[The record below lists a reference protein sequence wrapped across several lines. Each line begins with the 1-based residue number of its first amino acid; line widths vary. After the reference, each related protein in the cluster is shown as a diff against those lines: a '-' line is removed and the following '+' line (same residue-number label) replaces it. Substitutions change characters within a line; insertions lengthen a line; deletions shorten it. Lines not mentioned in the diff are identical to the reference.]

1 MIPPKVKL
9 FCHRTLLYPLRV
21 PTLAIALPAPIPPAN
36 HAARS
41 SLPPSPPFLS
51 FFESSLSDLSPRTL
65 HLPSASFPIRSIH
78 HKKPHGRDGEGEP
91 GEEAGDGRRGRLG
104 RRRRKAALWWSA
116 TGPAG
121 AWRPPPSPSL
131 PLDVCPPDPQ
141 PLHAAT
147 SSFPPRC
154 APGLG
159 GRGVG
164 GHVGDTCDDLA
175 EPGPADPAVAEE
187 GVEPPRRLEVGI
199 ADPHPCRP
207 CRRIGDAQGRPPQ
220 SRLSLT
226 CPTVP
231 WRHSSQAPNCPTIT
245 TPASLACLR
254 PSRRHRGEG
263 GAQSSEDAGATP
275 ATWPPFTLAS
285 QVCSVQIHGFSQFAS
300 HSSHAHQVLVLLSK
314 PSL

>member
-1 MIPPKVKL
+1 MV
-9 FCHRTLLYPLRV
+9 V
-21 PTLAIALPAPIPPAN
+21 
-36 HAARS
+36 
-41 SLPPSPPFLS
+41 
-51 FFESSLSDLSPRTL
+51 
-65 HLPSASFPIRSIH
+65 
-78 HKKPHGRDGEGEP
+78 GR
-91 GEEAGDGRRGRLG
+91 
-104 RRRRKAALWWSA
+104 
-116 TGPAG
+116 GPAVG
-121 AWRPPPSPSL
+121 AWRPPPSPSF

-187 GVEPPRRLEVGI
+187 GVEPPRWLEVGT
-199 ADPHPCRP
+199 ADPRPCRP
-207 CRRIGDAQGRPPQ
+207 CRRIRDAQGRPPQ

-314 PSL
+314 SSLLILTNLAFKHLLALSCVPSQ